1 MGGGGGDIHDGIYEG
16 DWVDGN
22 RHGAGKLTYNNGD
35 VYVGDFKFHMRD
47 GIGKFTTFVIPD
59 DGIGAPMPQSYDGQW
74 CKDTMKGS
82 GTMKYPNLDEFLGT
96 WADGKRCAGYG
107 EIHYGLGGV
116 YTGQF
121 DAIKQKCG
129 LGVFVYHDGRRYN
142 GAFDG
147 DACNGDGTMTYT
159 DGSVYSGGWVRNQR
173 CGKGCMEYANGDKY
187 TGEWKDDERTNM
199 TEGTMKY
206 ACGNEYIGQ
215 FQDGLR
221 QSQAG
226 VSCSMVYLDRSCY
239 NGQWFQ
245 GMRHTGSDD
254 NGAAQYG
261 QMTYKNGDIYD
272 GEWENDKFSRKGK
285 MSYFNG
291 DSYTGFWNQG
301 LREGEGSMTYVM
313 PHGSKGE
320 QGSDSNVFTGT
331 FRNGER
337 KDGDGL
343 MTYGDGSKYTG
354 QWIGEQRSGRGY
366 YVDTA
371 ANNRNVYV
379 GEWENDMKHGFG
391 ELQYVKDEMKFTG
404 EFQFDQR
411 FFKGLTTF
419 EPGTPEQESYDGE
432 YDTNEKAFG
441 FGKYTL
447 KNGDVFEGYFENGL
461 QKIGSGTMVYAAPT
475 AEGYVK

>member
-1 MGGGGGDIHDGIYEG
+1 MQASFNSSESRYLEQIRLLRSSHRALRSHIIAQRQRVQQLVEQSSMTVARTVANAADQASREGQQHGGKSLTNSPLQAVAMAAAKAASKVVAETAGMVEQELMGGAASPVYIRATEGRAPTGCRGDE
-16 DWVDGN
+16 
-22 RHGAGKLTYNNGD
+22 A
-35 VYVGDFKFHMRD
+35 
-47 GIGKFTTFVIPD
+47 
-59 DGIGAPMPQSYDGQW
+59 
-74 CKDTMKGS
+74 
-82 GTMKYPNLDEFLGT
+82 
-96 WADGKRCAGYG
+96 
-107 EIHYGLGGV
+107 
-116 YTGQF
+116 
-121 DAIKQKCG
+121 
-129 LGVFVYHDGRRYN
+129 VFWTP
-142 GAFDG
+142 AS
-147 DACNGDGTMTYT
+147 ACRAQPAT
-159 DGSVYSGGWVRNQR
+159 
-173 CGKGCMEYANGDKY
+173 CGKGTMEYANGDKY
-187 TGEWKDDERTNM
+187 TGEWKDGERTNM

-404 EFQFDQR
+404 QR
-411 FFKGLTTF
+411 VPVRPALLQGPHHLRAWHSRAGELRWRVRYQRESLWLRQVHPQERRRLRGLLR
-419 EPGTPEQESYDGE
+419 ERPPEDRLRSHG
-432 YDTNEKAFG
+432 
-441 FGKYTL
+441 
-447 KNGDVFEGYFENGL
+447 
-461 QKIGSGTMVYAAPT
+461 
-475 AEGYVK
+475 